1 MNCLRCKK
9 TLLDESMECYC
20 EKCIERLSQE
30 YIENFGKIDEENKK
44 LYLEKRTEGE
54 ND

>member
-1 MNCLRCKK
+1 
-9 TLLDESMECYC
+9 MECYC